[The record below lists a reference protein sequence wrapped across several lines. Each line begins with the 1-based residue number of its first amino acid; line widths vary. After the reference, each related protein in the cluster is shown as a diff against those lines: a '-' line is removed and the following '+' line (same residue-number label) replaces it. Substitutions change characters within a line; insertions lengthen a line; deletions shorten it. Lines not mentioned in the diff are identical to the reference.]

1 MIPFG
6 LRSKVNLARDV
17 NDVTFVNEVQ
27 AALNEGNSRL
37 LDVTYYQT
45 KAKVKHWD
53 SKVNKCL
60 DSVKL
65 SERWVGPLPQGW
77 RRCSVWYARREA
89 KRTSIYDV
97 IRKQN
102 TMIRK
107 LYFLRLEKQQG
118 KEFQISGGSQKMSGD
133 CYKQKQDKVRG
144 APFPTNLRL
153 HRRHRRKPD
162 LTKTLTRGLHQP
174 KRSSSL
180 GTL

>member
-1 MIPFG
+1 MEQFQDQQYLNMCFRNLQIELQNEKFLYSCISEGLIPFG

-60 DSVKL
+60 DSVKS

-77 RRCSVWYARREA
+77 RRCSVWYAR
-89 KRTSIYDV
+89 I
-97 IRKQN
+97 
-102 TMIRK
+102 
-107 LYFLRLEKQQG
+107 
-118 KEFQISGGSQKMSGD
+118 
-133 CYKQKQDKVRG
+133 
-144 APFPTNLRL
+144 
-153 HRRHRRKPD
+153 
-162 LTKTLTRGLHQP
+162 
-174 KRSSSL
+174 
-180 GTL
+180 